1 MAMRHLILTAGLMA
15 VATSAQAATL
25 NFSADSVTYTPRRD
39 VVELAGNV
47 DVKRD
52 DVTLR
57 SSKLTIAMVNGTAKT
72 LTASGNA
79 SLSRP
84 ASNGST
90 ETVKGDN
97 AVYTPDNATVVFTGN
112 VSLTR
117 GANVLRGSKLVY
129 DVTTGRAAL
138 TGGGSQVKGTFDGET
153 GR

>member
-1 MAMRHLILTAGLMA
+1 MA
-15 VATSAQAATL
+15 VAAPVQAATL
-25 NFSADSVTYTPRRD
+25 NFTADSVTYTPRKD
-39 VVELAGNV
+39 VVELVGNV

-57 SSKLTIAMVNGTAKT
+57 SSRLTIAMVNGNAKT

-84 ASNGST
+84 ASGGGT

-97 AVYTPDNATVVFTGN
+97 AVYTPDNASVVFTGN

-138 TGGGSQVKGTFDGET
+138 TGGGTQVKGTFEGENAQ
-153 GR
+153 